1 MSTPYTNKP
10 KITQADIN
18 NGYVM
23 RYFVRNVSTK
33 IVTEIDKKQYEAFK
47 NNVLYEKLEL
57 QWRIAGFANN
67 ILATDNNIIYGTKH
81 SNTVTTQFYEK
92 RLPGLQR
99 ILRDPLEYFQG
110 TMNREPATPI
120 NEPKY
125 SSTLGGSVALGRTF
139 GNEMVPPPA
148 PTPPVVVLPTL
159 TLSPAVLNFAFTQS
173 ASAPS
178 TQYVIVTEASGSA
191 VAGLTIQSQSSWVSA
206 SLNTTSTPASM
217 SVIITTTNL
226 ATGSYTSSIIVS
238 SSVSAISSTVVLPVT
253 ASVVETIIPD
263 YWWRADSGLTTSA
276 WSASNGGLDFTLSN
290 VTTASSELG
299 VVFNGTNGFGQT
311 PLLAS
316 NIAATHVLLR
326 LDSIVSNTDDAIMG
340 GTQNNIH
347 EIAHNAS
354 GFWNIVDARAG
365 DAAVSP
371 RYGVRTTTN
380 LISPVPRALWFDF
393 TNGSDVNVY
402 TDANSSV
409 KATMATFTGTYN
421 NLFTWSSGYRMYLG
435 RRQQVSGGSGYMRM
449 RVKELAIFTSSLS
462 YEEVDAFRTQMLARW
477 DVPTTLTLSPT
488 TVNYAFTQSASVP
501 GDWSAPPFTYSL
513 AVDAVPVTQSII
525 ITEVSGATAT
535 GLTIQTQSGWFSAQL
550 SSSSTPTTMSII
562 LKNTRLATGSYT
574 SSVIISSN
582 TSTFSNTPITTVTAS
597 VLDDIEIQPEYWW
610 RADSGLTTSG
620 WTAYNG
626 GLDFTFTNVTTA
638 SSAVGAVFNGT
649 SGFGLTQNIPSNIA
663 ATHIFL
669 RFDSASSVTGDSMM
683 GGTQATNHSLNRV
696 TLDTLAQYNIT
707 DISGSVTNYNV
718 RTSANLYNSRK
729 LLWYDFIHG
738 SDQGVGRPMTIYYD
752 VLTSRATP
760 SLTSGTFNS
769 AFTWI
774 SGSGIYLGRSGG
786 ASSFAR
792 MNVKEVAIFTT
803 PLTLEEG
810 AQFYRQML
818 RRWP

>member
-1 MSTPYTNKP
+1 MPGLFRKLRNPEEYVPETMKVQTISTPIALVQN
-10 KITQADIN
+10 TQ
-18 NGYVM
+18 NG
-23 RYFVRNVSTK
+23 
-33 IVTEIDKKQYEAFK
+33 
-47 NNVLYEKLEL
+47 
-57 QWRIAGFANN
+57 
-67 ILATDNNIIYGTKH
+67 
-81 SNTVTTQFYEK
+81 
-92 RLPGLQR
+92 
-99 ILRDPLEYFQG
+99 
-110 TMNREPATPI
+110 
-120 NEPKY
+120 
-125 SSTLGGSVALGRTF
+125 TF
-139 GNEMVPPPA
+139 GNEIVPS
-148 PTPPVVVLPTL
+148 PTPVVLPTL
-159 TLSPAVLNFAFTQS
+159 TLSPTVVNFEFTQS
-173 ASAPS
+173 ASVPS
-178 TQYVIVTEASGSA
+178 TQYVIITEASGSA
-191 VAGLTIQSQSSWVSA
+191 VTGLTIQSQSSWVSA

-226 ATGSYTSSIIVS
+226 ATGSYTSSITVS

-253 ASVVETIIPD
+253 ASVVEPIIPD

-276 WSASNGGLDFTLSN
+276 WSASNGGLNFTLSN

-311 PLLAS
+311 PLLTS

-365 DAAVSP
+365 DSAASP

-393 TNGSDVNVY
+393 TSGSDVNVY
-402 TDANSSV
+402 TDASSSV
-409 KATMATFTGTYN
+409 KATMARFIGTYN
-421 NLFTWSSGYRMYLG
+421 NLFTWQSGYRMYLG

-610 RADSGLTTSG
+610 RADSGLDISH
-620 WTAYNG
+620 WNAYNG
-626 GLDFTFTNVTTA
+626 GLSFAFTNVTTA
-638 SSAVGAVFNGT
+638 SAATGVVFNGT

-663 ATHIFL
+663 AKHIFL
-669 RFDSASSVTGDSMM
+669 RFDNAAANLGDSMM

-696 TLDTLAQYNIT
+696 TSDGLGGYYNIT
-707 DISGSVTNYNV
+707 DISGSVTKYNT
-718 RTSANLYNSRK
+718 RTSVNLYNSRK
-729 LLWYDFIHG
+729 LLWYDFTNG
-738 SDQGVGRPMTIYYD
+738 SDQGGEMTIYYD
-752 VLTSRATP
+752 VLSSRTTP
-760 SLTSGTFNS
+760 SQLSGTFTD
-769 AFTWI
+769 AFTWLA
-774 SGSGIYLGRSGG
+774 GFGIYLGRSGG
-786 ASSFAR
+786 ATSFAR
-792 MNVKEVAIFTT
+792 MDVKEVAIFTT
-803 PLTLEEG
+803 PLTVEQG